1 MLNREALS
9 ETFDQQNFPT
19 FLCPT
24 CSVGTLACDTNS
36 IVEVEPEYSRLA
48 QQDDSWEPD
57 WITKRFSAH
66 LVCNRAKCGEV
77 SLMIGDLPMV
87 EYLDSEFGWGL
98 QEVYA
103 PKAIFPTPLLFPMPN
118 DTPRD
123 VKEVLRESF
132 STYWQDKNSSM
143 NKVRIAIELIL
154 DDRGIPQKKKTKSGK
169 KVDMKLHERIEDFEK
184 KLPEPAKSLMAAKMV
199 GNIGSHNDQEI
210 GKDIVLD
217 VYDLLLSCINSLY
230 GGLNQDLKK
239 SRDML
244 IQSKGVKN
252 R

>member
-9 ETFDQQNFPT
+9 ETFDEQSFPT

-24 CSVGTLACDTNS
+24 CSVGTLACDKDS
-36 IVEVEPEYSRLA
+36 IIKVEPEYSRRG
-48 QQDDSWEPD
+48 QQDESWEPD

-66 LVCNRAKCGEV
+66 LVCNREKCGEV

-87 EYLDSEFGWGL
+87 ESLDSEFGWGL
-98 QEVYA
+98 QEVFA
-103 PKAIFPTPLLFPMPN
+103 PKAIFPTPLFFLIPN
-118 DTPRD
+118 DTPKN
-123 VKEVLRESF
+123 VKEVLTESF
-132 STYWQDKNSSM
+132 CTYWQDKNASM

-154 DDRGIPQKKKTKSGK
+154 DDQGILQQKKTKSGK
-169 KVDMKLHERIEDFEK
+169 VVDITLHERIRVFEK
-184 KLPEPAKSLMAAKMV
+184 KLAGPAKSLMAAKMV

-210 GKDIVLD
+210 ERDIVLD
-217 VYDLLLSCINSLY
+217 VYELVLSCMVFLY
-230 GGLNQDLKK
+230 GGLNQDLEKR
-239 SRDML
+239 RDML